1 LELLDVRPTV
11 RDLPGA
17 VEAPRFKG
25 AVLFDRVSFAYR
37 HGPPV
42 LSELTLEIPSGQRV
56 ALVGPTGSGKTTL
69 VSLLPRFYDCTGGRV
84 CLDGRAVREFTL
96 ASLRK
101 HISLVFQEP
110 VLFAATIAENIA
122 YGKPEATMD
131 EIVQAARLAGI
142 HPIITALPEGYDTE
156 LGERGATLSGG
167 QRQCVAIARAM
178 IKNAPI
184 LILDEPL
191 TGLDSQSAV
200 LVNEAL
206 RRLME
211 GRTVITITHQF
222 NSIRDVDRVV
232 VLDRGRIVQD
242 GTPEALWQRE
252 GLYHTLQQLQVG
264 APG

>member
-1 LELLDVRPTV
+1 MSESSSHSEDYTRREWGALEELAAFVVLADLDRLALP
-11 RDLPGA
+11 DGAEELPGA

-25 AVLFDRVSFAYR
+25 AVLFDRVSFSYR

-142 HPIITALPEGYDTE
+142 HPIITALP
-156 LGERGATLSGG
+156 
-167 QRQCVAIARAM
+167 
-178 IKNAPI
+178 
-184 LILDEPL
+184 
-191 TGLDSQSAV
+191 
-200 LVNEAL
+200 
-206 RRLME
+206 
-211 GRTVITITHQF
+211 
-222 NSIRDVDRVV
+222 
-232 VLDRGRIVQD
+232 VQ
-242 GTPEALWQRE
+242 WQRSSTR
-252 GLYHTLQQLQVG
+252 L
-264 APG
+264 A